1 MADAG
6 IGEAA
11 ILAAAAE
18 SASAAA
24 AAGGTAAATAALAA
38 APEVLGAGAAAAG
51 AGAAAAAPEVLGAV
65 AAPELV
71 GAALPAATA
80 ATEVPAALGAGEAA
94 PIVLGAT
101 QAEPVAGA
109 GLLGGAETFGPVT
122 AAETPGGA
130 LSGGILGGGTEF
142 GPATASEASAY
153 PGLVSGGP
161 VTPAQLAAPNAPS
174 WGGVNLGSGQVVD
187 PTKASLL
194 DKAGTWWANSSLGD
208 KVSAGGKALSA
219 VSGASKALSPSTPTK
234 GPSRTQTPG
243 KVGQPTGG
251 EKALAEIVKNMLD
264 KRDQYLGAQ
273 SGVPIAYRP
282 RSLLG

>member
-94 PIVLGAT
+94 PIFLGAT

-109 GLLGGAETFGPVT
+109 GLLGGAETFGPPT
-122 AAETPGGA
+122 AEVAAANPGLLGNA
-130 LSGGILGGGTEF
+130 ALGGQDIGFGAGNVAPGWAGETLPAGT
-142 GPATASEASAY
+142 GLPTTTAPGATPTGL
-153 PGLVSGGP
+153 PGS
-161 VTPAQLAAPNAPS
+161 N
-174 WGGVNLGSGQVVD
+174 
-187 PTKASLL
+187 LL
-194 DKAGTWWANSSLGD
+194 DKFGHWWETSSLGD

-234 GPSRTQTPG
+234 GPSHTQTPG

-273 SGVPIAYRP
+273 SGTPIAYRP